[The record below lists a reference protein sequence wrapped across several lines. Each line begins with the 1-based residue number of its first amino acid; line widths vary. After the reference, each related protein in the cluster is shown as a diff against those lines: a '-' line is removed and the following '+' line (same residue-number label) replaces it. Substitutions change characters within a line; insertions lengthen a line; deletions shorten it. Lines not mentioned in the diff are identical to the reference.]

1 MMEMMKAKARRVLA
15 EIMVKRGKDR
25 RRSDGAVENWE
36 ETGCVRRKAVGRT
49 SNRYERVYLASYP
62 SSY

>member
-15 EIMVKRGKDR
+15 EIRKEMGKDR
-25 RRSDGAVENWE
+25 RRRDGAVENWE
-36 ETGCVRRKAVGRT
+36 GTGCVRRKAVGRN